1 MAKRLDSAV
10 AVRNVKTPGRHP
22 AGETLYLMVWPSA
35 RKSWV
40 QRLTIEGKRKDLG
53 LGPYPTVSLAQAR
66 ERAHDNLSQVKS
78 GGNPLAAKQE
88 EARLSAI
95 PTFEDL
101 ASQHI
106 AENLGSWRNAKH
118 RAQWSST
125 LAAYAFPTLGAL
137 KVNEITR
144 RHVVDALAPIWTSKP
159 VTARRVRQRIR
170 AVMDRAAALEFID
183 YNPAGDV
190 INAALAKQPRVK
202 NHHRALPYER
212 LPAALCAVRASAANA
227 SVKLAF
233 EMLALTA
240 CRSGEVRGMTWDEV
254 DLREATWT
262 VPEARMKAGRL
273 HRVPLSHRA
282 LAILEE
288 ARSRSDG
295 DGVVFP
301 SPHTGTVLSPHGVR
315 PAAEAAGVR
324 LRSAWSALQLQGLGG
339 GADRC
344 APRRGGERS
353 SARGGQRHRGG
364 LLPLRPLRPSPQ
376 ADGGMEQIP
385 ERRHRLMSS
394 LLEQLRS
401 AVKQRVSML
410 SEELPDD
417 IPAGMI
423 FDLGFFGH
431 ICGLLDE
438 LEQGRIGMPEWER
451 RTRDIERWM
460 NNDPMVRAFEEDAT
474 KAERVPHAS
483 RTFLALVKR
492 HVRREGPT

>member
-1 MAKRLDSAV
+1 MVKRLDSAV

-66 ERAHDNLSQVKS
+66 ERAHDNLSQAKS

-88 EARLSAI
+88 EAKLSAV
-95 PTFEDL
+95 PTFEAL
-101 ASQHI
+101 ARQHI
-106 AENLGSWRNAKH
+106 AENLGSWRSAKH
-118 RAQWSST
+118 GAQWSST
-125 LAAYAFPTLGAL
+125 LATYAFPTLGAL

-144 RHVVDALAPIWTSKP
+144 KHVIDVLAPIWTSKP
-159 VTARRVRQRIR
+159 ETARRVRQRIR

-212 LPAALCAVRASAANA
+212 LPAALCAVRASTANA

-301 SPHTGTVLSPHGVR
+301 SPHTGAVLSPMAFAQLLRRLEFDFVPHGLR
-315 PAAEAAGVR
+315 SSFRDWAAEQTDARHDVVE
-324 LRSAWSALQLQGLGG
+324 SALAHAVGNATEAAYFRSDLF
-339 GADRC
+339 DH
-344 APRRGGERS
+344 RRK
-353 SARGGQRHRGG
+353 
-364 LLPLRPLRPSPQ
+364 L
-376 ADGGMEQIP
+376 MEQWS
-385 ERRHRLMSS
+385 RFL
-394 LLEQLRS
+394 
-401 AVKQRVSML
+401 KG
-410 SEELPDD
+410 D
-417 IPAGMI
+417 IA
-423 FDLGFFGH
+423 
-431 ICGLLDE
+431 
-438 LEQGRIGMPEWER
+438 
-451 RTRDIERWM
+451 
-460 NNDPMVRAFEEDAT
+460 
-474 KAERVPHAS
+474 
-483 RTFLALVKR
+483 
-492 HVRREGPT
+492 